1 MPSGGA
7 GGSGVP
13 WGAVSPGGV
22 KERRM
27 YAGWGAGNPGHGML
41 CPGGVPVFL
50 RGKGSFEKVPDT
62 VLPDSCVFGGEPS
75 VYTGVCGYPA
85 VLSGVGVGGEGVFG
99 VVLFE
104 GVLREGMGSVG
115 KCKVRD
121 NGVCFS
127 LW

>member
-1 MPSGGA
+1 MPEAAGCLLFDPSG
-7 GGSGVP
+7 
-13 WGAVSPGGV
+13 
-22 KERRM
+22 
-27 YAGWGAGNPGHGML
+27 
-41 CPGGVPVFL
+41 
-50 RGKGSFEKVPDT
+50 
-62 VLPDSCVFGGEPS
+62 FGGEPG
-75 VYTGVCGYPA
+75 VFAGVCGYPA
-85 VLSGVGVGGEGVFG
+85 VLSGVGVGGEGVFD